1 MSRGDYTVCAFFT
14 AAGKYASQL
23 LKASC
28 ASYAKG
34 LRLLQR
40 STGPFADRSLC
51 LLCAAPVHENTS
63 FCGQTVSKSTSVH
76 EIVGS
81 GGQDIKQPESE
92 DCGIYRKSHLE
103 ISRWL
108 WVEIVGVEPTTPC
121 LQSRCSSQLSYTPV
135 SFADAN
141 MVLFF

>member
-1 MSRGDYTVCAFFT
+1 MQFVHFSPQQANTP
-14 AAGKYASQL
+14 
-23 LKASC
+23 ASC
-28 ASYAKG
+28 SKQAARATPKG
-34 LRLLQR
+34 SLL
-40 STGPFADRSLC
+40 